1 MVFNSSSFPLGLT
14 DDLKIDEITVDM
26 QPDSQF
32 ILCSDGALEP
42 YKGGINEQFQL
53 LLNDLANK
61 QFTAPTHVNDDIA
74 MLKIIHK

>member
-1 MVFNSSSFPLGLT
+1 
-14 DDLKIDEITVDM
+14 M